1 MNITTVQGEL
11 DANAARK
18 LTMKARTEAIEAAAV
33 PFMETAFRDIKTAA
47 SMGRGA
53 LRYEETALDPKI
65 IALVL
70 KYLRVCGFKVQDIH
84 GVNVHRL
91 AAGDTLIGG
100 TIQWAE
106 DALTIGAQHGNA

>member
-18 LTMKARTEAIEAAAV
+18 LTMKARAEAIEAA
-33 PFMETAFRDIKTAA
+33 I
-47 SMGRGA
+47 GRGA
-53 LRYEETALDPKI
+53 LPYEEPALDPKI

-91 AAGDTLIGG
+91 AAGDTLVGG